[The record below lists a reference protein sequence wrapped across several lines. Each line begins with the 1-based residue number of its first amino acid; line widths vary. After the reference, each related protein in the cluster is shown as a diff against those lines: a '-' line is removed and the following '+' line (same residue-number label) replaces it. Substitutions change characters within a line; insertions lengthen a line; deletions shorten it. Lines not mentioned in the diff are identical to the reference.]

1 MEEFADGAVLRSG
14 SLGRTT
20 AHEQRTI
27 LVLRIPDVALYPPS
41 PYYITVRQKLL
52 GNRMLVSK
60 NGDWGWKIIGTAVQP
75 TRRNGAN
82 LFDWPR
88 LLLGWDVL
96 MSLGLANV
104 QCIGDAAEDV
114 TDRVT

>member
-1 MEEFADGAVLRSG
+1 MLRSG
-14 SLGRTT
+14 SLGMVT

-41 PYYITVRQKLL
+41 PYYITIRQKLL

-60 NGDWGWKIIGTAVQP
+60 MEIGVGRWLERRSSRHEETGPVFL
-75 TRRNGAN
+75 TR
-82 LFDWPR
+82 PR

-96 MSLGLANV
+96 MSLSSANV